1 MTSAK
6 PLLAAAALSL
16 LAATAAYSSD
26 LPPIINAPEVTIG
39 GTSIAQGWYIRGDLG
54 YSGWV
59 RGGKPTYTDYAVN
72 GGDPVATTF
81 DGGRFSEPFS
91 YGVGM
96 GYQFNDV
103 FRADL
108 TTDFFNGSFDG
119 RSNLGAPCT
128 TSQAAGT
135 TCGVT
140 HNADYNAIS
149 VLANGYVDIANI
161 AGFTPYVGA
170 GVGMTNIQ
178 WGGSHTYRCKNGAG
192 VCDGTTYL
200 PENWPG
206 EESWRFTYALMAG
219 ASYDLTNRVKLD
231 LGYRFT
237 DMNGG
242 KMFGYTTA
250 EQANG
255 ATGTKAFDDGFQRHE
270 FRAGIRINTW

>member
-170 GVGMTNIQ
+170 GVGLVSAKRDFRLSEDFDDLATTDTSFRDNERDY
-178 WGGSHTYRCKNGAG
+178 SLAYSLGAG
-192 VCDGTTYL
+192 VAYQVTDNLSLDVGYQYVAAPSAEYVEFTG
-200 PENWPG
+200 PG
-206 EESWRFTYALMAG
+206 TYAVRDGLDFHQVKVG
-219 ASYDLTNRVKLD
+219 LRYDL
-231 LGYRFT
+231 
-237 DMNGG
+237 
-242 KMFGYTTA
+242 
-250 EQANG
+250 
-255 ATGTKAFDDGFQRHE
+255 
-270 FRAGIRINTW
+270 W

>member
-1 MTSAK
+1 MKRAKSLPVAAVTVLLSA
-6 PLLAAAALSL
+6 PAAL
-16 LAATAAYSSD
+16 AGD
-26 LPPIINAPEVTIG
+26 LPLVINAPEIDLG
-39 GTSIAQGWYIRGDLG
+39 GGSFARGWYIRGDLG

-59 RGGKPTYTDYAVN
+59 QGGRPTYTDYSIN
-72 GGDPVATTF
+72 GGNPVGTTF

-108 TTDFFNGSFDG
+108 TTDFFSGSYDG
-119 RSNLGAPCT
+119 RSNLAARCT
-128 TSQAAGT
+128 TAQAAGT

-140 HNADYNAIS
+140 HDTDYNAIS
-149 VLANGYVDIANI
+149 VLANAYIDIANI
-161 AGFTPYVGA
+161 AGITPYVGA
-170 GVGMTNIQ
+170 GIGVTNIQ
-178 WGGSHTYRCKNGAG
+178 WGGSHTYRCKNGTAACNG
-192 VCDGTTYL
+192 DTYQ
-200 PENWPG
+200 PQNWPG

-231 LGYRFT
+231 FGYRFT

-242 KMFGYTTA
+242 RMFGYTGN
-250 EQANG
+250 EQLVG
-255 ATGTKAFDDGFQRHE
+255 AAGTKAYDDGFHRHE